1 MSLTKKTVRA
11 GFLGLALVAF
21 LGGAEVRGQVAVKI
35 GIISPTF
42 GHAPFYVAREKGFFR
57 NEGLVGE
64 VIVMNS
70 DVLILQS
77 LVSNSI
83 QFGNISPSAVFPARE
98 QGLTDLKM
106 IVGSFNGTTYTIV
119 GQPKFKAL
127 EQLKGTK
134 IAVSSLTAGST
145 QVLKYIL
152 KQRGLVYPRDYDLL
166 RAGGTTLRWAA
177 MQTQQVDAAILAE
190 PVSIIAVEKGFSN
203 LGDAYKLV
211 PAYQLAGVWI
221 KEDWAK
227 KNRDVTLRFV
237 RAFTNALK
245 WLHDNRSE
253 AIELLPKIT
262 TLQKQYV
269 QTSWETYTRAQIWPK
284 DGKVNPKGLQVVI
297 DLMAEE
303 GQLKKPYPNPED
315 VIDHSYLQQIT
326 GR

>member
-1 MSLTKKTVRA
+1 MMSLTKKTVRA

-127 EQLKGTK
+127 EQLKGAK

-190 PVSIIAVEKGFSN
+190 
-203 LGDAYKLV
+203 
-211 PAYQLAGVWI
+211 
-221 KEDWAK
+221 
-227 KNRDVTLRFV
+227 
-237 RAFTNALK
+237 
-245 WLHDNRSE
+245 
-253 AIELLPKIT
+253 
-262 TLQKQYV
+262 
-269 QTSWETYTRAQIWPK
+269 
-284 DGKVNPKGLQVVI
+284 
-297 DLMAEE
+297 
-303 GQLKKPYPNPED
+303 
-315 VIDHSYLQQIT
+315 
-326 GR
+326 